1 MRTAELRTAAATLA
15 LLGNL
20 VFPAAQPMG
29 RAAQSTSSDSQD
41 AQQLP
46 QSQQPLRVQTSLVNL
61 FATVRDGHHA
71 LVADLAKDDFH
82 IYEDGQEQKVAFFS
96 KEVTLPIT
104 LGILIDTSGSEL
116 NMLSAEQDAMSL
128 FIHRVTRKGDESM
141 VMSFDS
147 DVDLLSDFTED
158 SAMLERAIRRA
169 RVNVPSASGPISQ
182 ANVTGTA
189 LFDAIYLACRE
200 KLSSEAGRKAIV
212 IVTDAED
219 NQSKVK
225 LEEAVEAAQRA
236 DTVIHIILVADRTP
250 GRTSGIGV
258 SIARKLTED
267 TGGRV
272 IEVRNEKDLNKAF
285 DIISEELRS
294 QYTLGY
300 YPTNPTHDGSFR
312 KLKVETSRSGLKVL
326 ARRGYYAPKG

>member
-1 MRTAELRTAAATLA
+1 MRTAKLRTTAATLA

-20 VFPAAQPMG
+20 AIPTGQPMG
-29 RAAQSTSSDSQD
+29 RAAQSASSDSQE
-41 AQQLP
+41 APQLP
-46 QSQQPLRVQTSLVNL
+46 QAQQPLRVQTSLVNL

-71 LVADLAKDDFH
+71 LVADLTKDDFH
-82 IYEDGQEQKVAFFS
+82 VYENGQEQKVAFFS
-96 KEVTLPIT
+96 KEVKLPIT

-116 NMLSAEQDAMSL
+116 EMLSAEKDAMSQ

-141 VMSFDS
+141 VMSFDT

-158 SAMLERAIRRA
+158 TSMLERAIRRA

-182 ANVTGTA
+182 ANATGTA
-189 LFDAIYLACRE
+189 LYDAIYLACRE

-236 DTVIHIILVADRTP
+236 DTVVHIILVADPRA
-250 GRTSGIGV
+250 TSGIGA

-300 YPTNPTHDGSFR
+300 YPTNPTHDGGFR
-312 KLKVETSRSGLKVL
+312 KVKVETSRSGLKVL